1 MSYFICGS
9 KPLSELT
16 RIYFG
21 EEYHDDDNINNI
33 RIHFNSNV
41 LEKLIDINI
50 RLQVKC
56 QSEKKVSFL
65 SF

>member
-21 EEYHDDDNINNI
+21 EEYHDDDNMNMTY
-33 RIHFNSNV
+33 
-41 LEKLIDINI
+41 IDERRQDLNLCIPFYFYI
-50 RLQVKC
+50 
-56 QSEKKVSFL
+56 
-65 SF
+65 